1 MNKIYKLIWSKVKN
15 CYVVTSE
22 LAKNHTKGC
31 SGKRVARLLAV
42 GAVVAGLML
51 PMGCVEA
58 ISTSYVPS
66 YNSQYGSSG
75 PADYQTDGG
84 HVDVGQIG
92 GYNQQAG
99 SYYNYV
105 YVNDDGTINFYKNE
119 NYQQN
124 DISSMVGNVA
134 IGNFSQAGSA
144 ADAKMVGFYNSSMS
158 LAYETKP
165 EGATGTWYQTSA
177 PDGKLYWYQS
187 SWNNRT
193 YAYSPTYNYGG
204 TFIEKDRKYY
214 HGVWMPDLDDEGNYQ
229 YDEQGNTI
237 GSYKY
242 AEIGEK
248 IWKQN
253 PDNPSGNLLVDYKKV
268 DEYGQPVFDLKAED
282 IGLDESNP
290 YGYSGGTNN
299 VAVGN
304 KSKTLSH
311 SSVAVGDTSTARGYR
326 SVAIGAQAEAGQENA
341 GGDWNNGTSAVAI
354 GDSAKAYGGTSVA
367 VGSHAQTWS
376 FSGIA
381 VGNGSNA
388 GTEYGIAIG
397 DAANIAYI
405 GGAEDIEQQRT
416 AAQSIAIGRSALAQ
430 AKDVTAVGRNAQGMM
445 RNATAYGNNAHA
457 NAWNSIA
464 IGNKATA
471 GLQADIVNE
480 DGTAKDGTIG
490 NSAVSIGNRA
500 RAEAEYTTAIGAGTW
515 AEGWHAVAVGDSN
528 RATGRFSTAIGAGWS
543 INHTEGEPDSDD
555 ATDGSDAI
563 NTEGNRTYDSFGA
576 NQAGGDYSSAVGY
589 GNMTVG
595 TQSNA
600 FGKENKVSGLSSLG
614 VGSGNE
620 VGTVAVGDN
629 NVLEKPEDQE
639 NTVSG
644 YAVGSYNKIT
654 GTEGTN
660 AGAFGANNTVA
671 GDNAYAVGNSNT
683 ISEDATGALAVGSGN
698 TVEGEQSIAV
708 GTGHTVTGKNSG
720 AFGDPDNVN
729 ADSSYVV
736 GNNST
741 IDEGADGSFVIGNDA
756 SATVEKSVALGSE
769 SHAYR
774 DKENGG
780 AGAGYDVTTGTNYAG
795 DGADSPTWVST
806 LGAVSV
812 GGTAKDDDAEIGTAA
827 SATRQITGVAA
838 GTADTDAVNVA
849 QLKLIGELSR
859 TEVAN
864 GTNITVDESKD
875 EQDGHT
881 IYTVNGLKTVVTSS
895 DGSVEITPANE
906 DNADKTGV
914 IKYDLKVKPA
924 TNVKVT
930 KGDNITVTEEKEGD
944 VTNYVINATDTVTNV
959 KEGDN
964 VYVTEEKDG
973 DKITYTVS
981 ADKTVVEGGDNVT
994 VTSDTDEATHVTTY
1008 KIDAKDTVTNI
1019 KEGNN
1024 VHVTEEKEGDKITYT
1039 VSADKTVVEGG
1050 DNVEVTSVTDEGT
1063 NTTTYTIKAT
1073 DTTYTIDAE
1082 AGEKGSG
1089 VVNTY
1094 TMTGTNGDKYTFED
1108 TDTDTT
1114 YKIEE
1119 KREKKGTV
1127 AATYTVTDSNNNK
1140 VGEIQDTHNGLT
1152 GDTYKVEYDENGVGS
1167 VTIEDQDGNKATITN
1182 IQSGGEGNADAINR
1196 LGDQITR
1203 LDSKIEKVG
1212 AGAAALAGL
1221 HPLDF
1226 DPDEKWD
1233 FAASVGSYKS
1243 EQAVAI
1249 GAFYRPN
1256 EDTMFSI
1263 GGTIGNGNNMVNVG
1277 VSWKFG
1283 QKNRISANRISS
1295 AKEIIELRKNQE
1307 DVHSFLAD
1315 AVAGNQLDLS
1325 KIQLFPDVEENH
1337 WAYDYVAT
1345 MAGNGVLEGYPDGY
1359 FKGNRNMTRYEMAAV
1374 LYRLMQNGARLSD
1387 RALTEFAPELDRIRV
1402 DTITKHKDG
1411 TPHIQR
1417 VRTIKERVDEKSDLS
1432 PEKAEKKKAKIKVAE
1447 KPVE

>member
-1 MNKIYKLIWSKVKN
+1 MNRIYKVIWSKVKN
-15 CYVVTSE
+15 CYVVASE
-22 LAKNHTKGC
+22 LAKSHTKGC
-31 SGKRVARLLAV
+31 SGKRAGRILAA
-42 GAVVAGLML
+42 GAVAAGLIL
-51 PMGCVEA
+51 PIGDVEA
-58 ISTSYVPS
+58 FSSSYVPS
-66 YNSQYGSSG
+66 YSSSSGYGSM
-75 PADYQTDGG
+75 DYQTDGG
-84 HVDVGQIG
+84 HVDVSQIG
-92 GYNQQAG
+92 GYEPNWG
-99 SYYNYV
+99 YHYMV
-105 YVNDDGTINFYKNE
+105 YTNADGTVDFFKNE
-119 NYQQN
+119 NYQKN
-124 DISSMVGNVA
+124 DISSMIGNVA
-134 IGNFSQAGSA
+134 IGNFAEAGSA
-144 ADAKMVGFYNSSMS
+144 ADAKMVNFYQYSSYQV
-158 LAYETKP
+158 AYEVKP
-165 EGATGTWYQTSA
+165 EDASGNWYSVTYN
-177 PDGKLYWYQS
+177 GKEYWYPS
-187 SWNNRT
+187 SSSYRT
-193 YAYSPTYNYGG
+193 YAYNPTYNFDGSV
-204 TFIEKDRKYY
+204 IEKDGKYY
-214 HGVWMPDLDDEGNYQ
+214 HQIQDFEPELDEEGNPK
-229 YDEQGNTI
+229 YDPETGYPLGKTVSKFSEI
-237 GSYKY
+237 GS
-242 AEIGEK
+242 K
-248 IWKQN
+248 IWKQDPAN
-253 PDNPSGNLLVDYKKV
+253 PYGNLVIDYKKTET
-268 DEYGQPVFDLKAED
+268 DEYGNVRPVFDLTAED
-282 IGLDESNP
+282 LGFNDDNP
-290 YGYSGGTNN
+290 YGYTGGTNN

-304 KSKTLSH
+304 KSKTISH
-311 SSVAVGDTSTARGYR
+311 SSVAVGDTSTARGWR
-326 SVAIGAQAEAGQENA
+326 SIAIGAQSEAGADPETTYV
-341 GGDWNNGTSAVAI
+341 GSWNDGTSAVAV
-354 GDSAKAYGGTSVA
+354 GNSARAYGSTSVA
-367 VGSHAQTWS
+367 VGNGAATYS

-381 VGNGSNA
+381 VGNNSNA
-388 GTEYGIAIG
+388 STEYSIAIG
-397 DAANIAYI
+397 DNARIAYI
-405 GGAEDIEQQRT
+405 DGAADIEQQRS
-416 AAQSIAIGRSALAQ
+416 AAQSIAIGRDAKAQ

-480 DGTAKDGTIG
+480 EDGTAKDGTIG
-490 NSAVSIGNRA
+490 NSAVAIGNRA

-614 VGSGNE
+614 VGAGNE

-671 GDNAYAVGNSNT
+671 GDNAYAMGNGNEIT
-683 ISEDATGALAVGSGN
+683 EASEKGIAIGNGN
-698 TVEGEQSIAV
+698 TVDGARSIAI
-708 GTGHTVTGKNSG
+708 GDGHTVTGENNTVI
-720 AFGDPDNVN
+720 GDPNTVEGDDNQVLAN
-729 ADSSYVV
+729 K
-736 GNNST
+736 ST
-741 IDEGADGSFVIGNDA
+741 VTGDRNIAIGNEVTVEANDGVA
-756 SATVEKSVALGSE
+756 IGTSAQATVDGGVALGSTSVAKRE
-769 SHAYR
+769 AA
-774 DKENGG
+774 NGG
-780 AGAGYDVTTGTNYAG
+780 AGAGYDVLKNGTYEG
-795 DGADSPTWVST
+795 EGADKPTWVST
-806 LGAVSV
+806 LAAVSV
-812 GGTAKDDDAEIGTAA
+812 GGTADDTDAEIGTAA
-827 SATRQITGVAA
+827 TATRQITGVAA

-849 QLKLIGELSR
+849 QLR
-859 TEVAN
+859 RAT
-864 GTNITVDESKD
+864 
-875 EQDGHT
+875 
-881 IYTVNGLKTVVTSS
+881 LKTIVTSTDNS
-895 DGSVEITPANE
+895 VAISAPEGQTLGEPDENGVITFDLSVVGGGSGGGATYTGEQTTESGEGPGEGSTTYTLTGTDGSESSMN
-906 DNADKTGV
+906 
-914 IKYDLKVKPA
+914 IKA
-924 TNVKVT
+924 
-930 KGDNITVTEEKEGD
+930 
-944 VTNYVINATDTVTNV
+944 
-959 KEGDN
+959 
-964 VYVTEEKDG
+964 
-973 DKITYTVS
+973 
-981 ADKTVVEGGDNVT
+981 GDNVT
-994 VTSDTDEATHVTTY
+994 IYEDGDAAVIKAENTTY
-1008 KIDAKDTVTNI
+1008 AGEQTTEEGEGPGEGSTTFTLAGSDGSKSRMNI
-1019 KEGNN
+1019 KAGKN
-1024 VHVTEEKEGDKITYT
+1024 VTIT
-1039 VSADKTVVEGG
+1039 KTRDAAVINAENTTYEITKKAGKK
-1050 DNVEVTSVTDEGT
+1050 GT
-1063 NTTTYTIKAT
+1063 NVVNEYTLVGSDGKEYPFQDT
-1073 DTTYTIDAE
+1073 DTTYT
-1082 AGEKGSG
+1082 
-1089 VVNTY
+1089 
-1094 TMTGTNGDKYTFED
+1094 FE
-1108 TDTDTT
+1108 TD
-1114 YKIEE
+1114 
-1119 KREKKGTV
+1119 RKKEGTV
-1127 AATYTVTDSNNNK
+1127 AATFTVKNEKTGKK
-1140 VGEIQDTHNGLT
+1140 VGEFQDTHNGLKN
-1152 GDTYKVEYDENGVGS
+1152 DTNEVKYDDNGEGS
-1167 VTIEDQDGNKATITN
+1167 VTITDQDGNTTTITG
-1182 IQSGGEGNADAINR
+1182 IRSGGDMETINR
-1196 LGDQITR
+1196 LGDQISR
-1203 LDSKIEKVG
+1203 MDSKIEKVG

-1233 FAASVGSYKS
+1233 FAAAVGSYKS
-1243 EQAVAI
+1243 ERAVAI

-1402 DTITKHKDG
+1402 DTITHHKDG